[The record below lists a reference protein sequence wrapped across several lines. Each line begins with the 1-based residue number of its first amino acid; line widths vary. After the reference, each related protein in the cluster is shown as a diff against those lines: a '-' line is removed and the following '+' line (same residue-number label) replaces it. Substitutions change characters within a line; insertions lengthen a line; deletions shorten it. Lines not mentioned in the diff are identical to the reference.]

1 MKLEP
6 GKIITVL
13 PCEFEV
19 KISVD
24 GFWHP
29 VVFEANL
36 EEGWAM
42 IPVMRPDGKMAE
54 TISGPVKRK
63 IYGQVIL
70 MVIGKEPKT
79 AEIVSL
85 RPK

>member
-1 MKLEP
+1 MRLQP
-6 GKIITVL
+6 GKLISIV
-13 PCEFEV
+13 PCAFEV
-19 KISVD
+19 RILVD
-24 GFWHP
+24 GYWHP
-29 VVFEANL
+29 IVFEADL
-36 EEGWAM
+36 EEGWAK

-54 TISGPVKRK
+54 TSSGPLWNKV
-63 IYGQVIL
+63 YGQVTM